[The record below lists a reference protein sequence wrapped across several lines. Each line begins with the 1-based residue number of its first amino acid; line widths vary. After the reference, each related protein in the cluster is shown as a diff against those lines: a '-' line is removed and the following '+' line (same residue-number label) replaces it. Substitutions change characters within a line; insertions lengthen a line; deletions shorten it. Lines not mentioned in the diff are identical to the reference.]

1 MRRKQVDGVEAM
13 LRKADAT
20 LDEWFR
26 QSRITTQQASVVFGR
41 FLERA
46 TRQGAGALRQPV
58 DGLQASLERLSSSLQ
73 NLERPK
79 RRAPA
84 KPPARRAAKR
94 PAATRKSR
102 KAA

>member
-1 MRRKQVDGVEAM
+1 MRRKNVDGVEAV

-26 QSRITTQQASVVFGR
+26 QSRITTKQASVVFAR
-41 FLERA
+41 FLDRA

-73 NLERPK
+73 DLERPK
-79 RRAPA
+79 RPAPA
-84 KPPARRAAKR
+84 KPRGRRKR
-94 PAATRKSR
+94 PGATRKLR